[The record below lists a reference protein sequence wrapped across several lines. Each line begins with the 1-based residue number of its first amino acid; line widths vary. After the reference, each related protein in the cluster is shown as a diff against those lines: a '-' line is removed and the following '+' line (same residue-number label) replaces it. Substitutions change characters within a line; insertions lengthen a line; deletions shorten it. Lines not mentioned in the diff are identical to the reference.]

1 MADCRE
7 TTARLHQVEQEMTDV
22 LRQMRAE
29 GQSRERLLVAGLVLA
44 SLQSALDEL
53 ADTAGLP
60 QATDEVISK
69 ALAG

>member
-1 MADCRE
+1 
-7 TTARLHQVEQEMTDV
+7 MTDV

-60 QATDEVISK
+60 QVTDEVISK